1 MGLSTGCSSVVSD
14 SNPTIR
20 QALNGG
26 VTVDTIIR
34 INDAFYIHAES
45 SLIDDRTRVL
55 KQGETFGVF
64 DRYGDI
70 QPVEA
75 FTHGLYHEGTRYL
88 SYLELFLGRERPM
101 FLSSMVKEDN
111 TTLVVDLTN
120 LDVRHQRGRLALM
133 RGTVHILRSR
143 FLWNGICHEQ
153 IRLMHYGLEPAE
165 LDLMFRFGADYADI
179 FEVRGTPRARKGRR
193 LESTVTESCVS
204 LGYEGLD
211 GVVRRTHVQ
220 WAPIPDRLS
229 ETEALFTCRLVPKQV
244 VTISLTVTCERA
256 EGRTTALSYD
266 QACAEVSRAMDVR
279 VADECD
285 ISTSNWQFNN
295 WLHRSRADLHMMF
308 TDTPQ
313 GLYPYAGVPWFS
325 TPFGRDGIMTALEY
339 LWVNPLVAQGV
350 LRYLA
355 HHQATELNAERD
367 AEPGKILHESRL
379 GEMAALGEIPFGR
392 YYGSVD
398 STPLFVM
405 LAGAYYERTGDLEC
419 IRTIWPNIERALE
432 WIDRCGDL
440 DADGFIEYA
449 RRSPNGLVHQ
459 GWKDSNDSVFHRD
472 GSLAKAPI
480 ALCEVQGY
488 VYAAKLA
495 ASLCAGALGHAEQ
508 RVRLAQEAARLRDRF
523 EAAFW
528 SEELSSY
535 ALALDGAKR
544 PCLVQASNAGHCLFT
559 GIANER
565 QAQRV
570 AKTLLGSE
578 MFSGW
583 GIRTIGDRE
592 VRYSPMSYHDGS
604 IWPHDNAIIAMGLS
618 RYGMAEQATIIM
630 QMLFEASLHM
640 GLYRLP
646 ELFCGF
652 PRREGE
658 GPCLY
663 PVACSPQAWSA
674 GAAFMLLAASLGLS
688 INGLTKTVT
697 LRRPA
702 LPEFLREI
710 IVRNLRVGPSS
721 SVDFEVRRER
731 GGLRVEVTKTED
743 GVKIVHEK

>member
-1 MGLSTGCSSVVSD
+1 M
-14 SNPTIR
+14 
-20 QALNGG
+20 
-26 VTVDTIIR
+26 TVDTIIR
-34 INDAFYIHAES
+34 INDEFYIHAES

-111 TTLVVDLTN
+111 AALTVDLTN
-120 LDVRHQRGRLALM
+120 LDVRRGGRLALM

-143 FLWNGICHEQ
+143 FLWNGTCYEQ
-153 IRLMHYGLEPAE
+153 IRLMHYGLEPTE

-179 FEVRGTPRARKGRR
+179 FEVRGMTRSRKGRC
-193 LESTVTESCVS
+193 LESAVTGSVVT

-220 WAPIPDRLS
+220 WDPTPDRLS
-229 ETEALFTCRLVPKQV
+229 ETEAVFNCRLAPKESMM
-244 VTISLTVTCERA
+244 IALTVTCERQGSPV
-256 EGRTTALSYD
+256 EPRSYD
-266 QACAEVSRAMDVR
+266 QACAEMSRMIEACVSQ
-279 VADECD
+279 ECE
-285 ISTSNWQFNN
+285 ITTSSWQFNN
-295 WLHRSRADLHMMF
+295 WLHRSRSDLYMMF

-325 TPFGRDGIMTALEY
+325 TPFGRDGIITALEY
-339 LWVNPLVAQGV
+339 LWVNPLVAKGV
-350 LRYLA
+350 LQYLA
-355 HHQATELNAERD
+355 HHQAVEASAERD

-379 GEMAALGEIPFGR
+379 GEMATLGEIPFGR

-405 LAGAYYERTGDLEC
+405 LAGAYYECTGDVEC
-419 IRTIWPNIERALE
+419 IRAIWSNIERALE
-432 WIDRCGDL
+432 WIDQYGDV
-440 DADGFIEYA
+440 DSDGFIEYA
-449 RRSPNGLVHQ
+449 RRSPHGLVHQ
-459 GWKDSNDSVFHRD
+459 GWKDSHDSIFHRD
-472 GSLAKAPI
+472 GAMAEAPI

-495 ASLCAGALGHAEQ
+495 AATCARALGTSE
-508 RVRLAQEAARLRDRF
+508 RERSLTQEAALIRERF
-523 EAAFW
+523 EATFW
-528 SEELSSY
+528 SEALSNY

-544 PCLVQASNAGHCLFT
+544 PCLVQASNAGHCLYT
-559 GIANER
+559 GIVDATR
-565 QAQRV
+565 AHRV

-592 VRYSPMSYHDGS
+592 ARYSPMSYHDGS

-618 RYGMAEQATIIM
+618 RYGMTEQARTIM
-630 QMLFEASLHM
+630 QTLFEASLHM

-652 PRREGE
+652 PRREDE
-658 GPCLY
+658 GPSLY
-663 PVACSPQAWSA
+663 PVACAPQAWSA
-674 GAAFMLLAASLGLS
+674 GAAFMLLAASLGLR
-688 INGLTKTVT
+688 IDGITRRVT
-697 LRRPA
+697 LQHPV
-702 LPEFLREI
+702 LPDFLRDMSI
-710 IVRNLRVGPSS
+710 RNLRVGDG
-721 SVDFEVRRER
+721 SVDFSLKRER
-731 GGLRVEVTKTED
+731 GGLRMEVIRAD
-743 GVKIVHEK
+743 HGVQIVHEK